1 MSLSWPKLSVAEPA
15 VKEDNPPSPIEYYL
29 AAYNA
34 LEAATKRTQ
43 ILVDTMHRTALV
55 LSQFGAAGGRSDAW
69 KKAEIE
75 ELESVPDTQTALRWQ
90 VSLAAMPT
98 ARQLLDAIADWREKR
113 TKLSE
118 QWNHLPS
125 DAQAVLKSPASLD

>member
-1 MSLSWPKLSVAEPA
+1 MALAWFRPNIVESVEI
-15 VKEDNPPSPIEYYL
+15 ENRPSPIEYYL

-43 ILVDTMHRTALV
+43 ILVDNLHRMALV

-75 ELESVPDTQTALRWQ
+75 ELESSPDTHTALRWQ
-90 VSLAAMPT
+90 INLAAMPT

-113 TKLSE
+113 IKLAE
-118 QWNHLPS
+118 QWNQLPKE
-125 DAQAVLKSPASLD
+125 AQSVLKSPACLD